1 MVILTLLALLPNDKA
16 RLSEVQDLMR
26 QIAAL
31 LDKLDAGNDT
41 LVSDITPSL
50 LTIEVGK
57 LNSFKSWTA
66 AVNAILESMPQVSF
80 ISRRPLGK
88 VDAAIRARMNWR
100 DSTEWAPRRRTY
112 GEG

>member
-16 RLSEVQDLMR
+16 RQSEVQDLMR

-41 LVSDITPSL
+41 LVSDISPSL

-57 LNSFKSWTA
+57 LNSSKSWTA
-66 AVNAILESMPQVSF
+66 AVNAILEKMPQVSF
-80 ISRRPLGK
+80 NSRRPLEK
-88 VDAAIRARMNWR
+88 VDAVTWARMNWR
-100 DSTEWAPRRRTY
+100 GATEWGPRRRRQV
-112 GEG
+112 ES